1 VGVVQSEETDASK
14 HGREYVF
21 DINKY
26 RENMA
31 IDCPVRDG
39 LVVDWDAME
48 KLWEHAVSKYCGRG
62 DSSLKDTPVL
72 LSEKPYVPVAVRHR

>member
-1 VGVVQSEETDASK
+1 
-14 HGREYVF
+14 
-21 DINKY
+21 
-26 RENMA
+26 MA

-48 KLWEHAVSKYCGRG
+48 KLWEHAVSKHCGRG